1 MTPDVDIRGSHD
13 DESSTILGR
22 PSERYS
28 QSLKRGLD
36 ILEYF
41 TPERPQ
47 LGIAQIADSLQ
58 MSRPTTHRYVSTLV
72 ALGFLEQGS
81 SRKYRL
87 GQRVTDLG
95 MSALNSMGL
104 REHSRSPLKKL
115 CQQAGHT
122 ASLAVLYGTE
132 ILYVD
137 RVRSFRKGQYE
148 IDHNIRLAS
157 QLPAYC
163 TSMGKVL
170 LAGLSEPAQRELL
183 GRMRLTRSGPNT
195 ITSKKALRAELEH
208 VFEEG
213 MAVNNEEL
221 AAGSISIAAPIRA
234 RNRQVVAAINLA
246 ANTSTITLEE
256 MIEKLSPYLLAAAD
270 NISARLGYRREDEV
284 VR

>member
-1 MTPDVDIRGSHD
+1 MTPDVDIRGSYD
-13 DESSTILGR
+13 DESPTVLGR

-41 TPERPQ
+41 TPERPE
-47 LGIAQIADSLQ
+47 LGIAEMADSLR

-72 ALGFLEQGS
+72 ALGFLEQGP

-87 GQRVTDLG
+87 GLRVTDLG

-104 REHSRSPLKKL
+104 REHSHSPLKKL
-115 CQQAGHT
+115 CQQAGYT
-122 ASLAVLYGTE
+122 ASLAVLYGVE

-137 RVRSFRKGQYE
+137 RVRSFRQGQNE

-170 LAGLSEPAQRELL
+170 LAGLSEPDQRELI
-183 GRMRLTRSGPNT
+183 GRMRLARSGPHT
-195 ITSKKALRAELEH
+195 ITSKKALREELKRVH
-208 VFEEG
+208 DDG
-213 MAVNNEEL
+213 IAVNNEEL
-221 AAGSISIAAPIRA
+221 AAGSISIAAPIHA
-234 RNRQVVAAINLA
+234 RNRQVVAAVGLA
-246 ANTSTITLEE
+246 ANTSTITPEE
-256 MIEKLSPYLLAAAD
+256 MVERLSPYLLAAAE

>member
-1 MTPDVDIRGSHD
+1 MTPDVGIQDLL
-13 DESSTILGR
+13 EEEPPTILGR
-22 PSERYS
+22 QSQRYS
-28 QSLKRGLD
+28 QSLKRGLA

-41 TPERPQ
+41 TPERSE
-47 LGIAQIADSLQ
+47 LGIAEMADSLR

-72 ALGFLEQGS
+72 ALGFLEQGP

-87 GQRVTDLG
+87 GLRVTDLG
-95 MSALNSMGL
+95 MSALNSIGL

-115 CQQAGHT
+115 CQQAGYT
-122 ASLAVLYGTE
+122 ASLAVLYGVE

-137 RVRSFRKGQYE
+137 RVRSFRQGQDE

-170 LAGLSEPAQRELL
+170 LAGLSEPDQRELI
-183 GRMRLTRSGPNT
+183 GRMRLTRRGPNT
-195 ITSKKALRAELEH
+195 ITSKKALREELKRVH
-208 VFEEG
+208 DDG

-221 AAGSISIAAPIRA
+221 AAGSISIAVPLRA
-234 RNRQVVAAINLA
+234 RNRQVIAAVNLA

-256 MIEKLSPYLLAAAD
+256 MVERLSPYLLATAD
-270 NISARLGYRREDEV
+270 NISARFGYRRDDEV